1 MEKITDKTRVS
12 ANGFCYEYRRHNIL
26 ITPALGHLHG
36 DIQYNGKTVDS
47 GFCGYGL
54 KTAIER
60 INRRIDKELNE
71 AQQ

>member
-12 ANGFCYEYRRHNIL
+12 ASGFCYAYREHNIL
-26 ITPALGHLHG
+26 ITPAHGYLHG
-36 DIQYNGKTVDS
+36 DIQYNGKTVAS

-60 INRRIDKELNE
+60 INRRIDKELE
-71 AQQ
+71 